1 MTTEGIKAFQ
11 GTAINTD
18 FWLAEIAYQLAVL
31 NERNAAG
38 DTEAVNAMLGKV
50 GLFASVLSGT
60 PETASS
66 KEGTN
71 QP

>member
-18 FWLAEIAYQLAVL
+18 FWLAEIAFQLAVL

-38 DTEAVNAMLGKV
+38 DTEAVNALLGKV
-50 GLFASVLSGT
+50 GLPASVPSGST
-60 PETASS
+60 ERSGQS
-66 KEGTN
+66 GSTN